1 MAAPKQ
7 CGPAREQGSERTRGR
22 KAGFQAHGSAARAHA
37 GQRAVPAFT
46 SYRIGQM
53 ALVEK
58 SVLVQFTPQQM
69 FRLVDQVEDYPAF
82 LPWCGGSSVADRGAA
97 KLLATVMIDYHRVR
111 QSFTTENTRVEP
123 ESIDV
128 KLVDGP
134 FRQLDGSWRFKAL
147 GQEACKIEFRLHY
160 EFASRILEKLLSPVF
175 NHIANTFVDAFV
187 KRAEQV
193 YGKQ

>member
-1 MAAPKQ
+1 VTLNIPSWI
-7 CGPAREQGSERTRGR
+7 GS
-22 KAGFQAHGSAARAHA
+22 
-37 GQRAVPAFT
+37 
-46 SYRIGQM
+46 M

-58 SVLVQFTPQQM
+58 SVLVQYTPEQM
-69 FRLVDQVEDYPAF
+69 FSLVDQVEDYPAF
-82 LPWCGGSSVADRGAA
+82 LPWCGGSSVADRGAST
-97 KLLATVMIDYHRVR
+97 LRATVRIDYHGVR
-111 QSFTTENTRVEP
+111 QSFTTENTRHVP
-123 ESIDV
+123 DSIDV
-128 KLVDGP
+128 RLVDGP

-147 GQEACKIEFRLHY
+147 GAQACKIEFRLHY